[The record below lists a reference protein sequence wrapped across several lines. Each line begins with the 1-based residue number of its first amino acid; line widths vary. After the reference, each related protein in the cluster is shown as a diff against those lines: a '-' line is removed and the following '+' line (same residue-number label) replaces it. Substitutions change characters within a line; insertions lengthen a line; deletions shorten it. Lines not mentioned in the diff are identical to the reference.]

1 MFLRNLLL
9 VIHII
14 SAGFWISQLPVE
26 LIFRRM
32 QKRAEGTPAELTL
45 MTTSMQLLGGL
56 GQFGGMGIL
65 ITGLGLVI
73 LEGLGFLGIGGSTP
87 TWLVIK
93 QVIYLILLAMVF
105 TLIRQ
110 GSERIAAALEQAR
123 AAGGVVTPEIRGLA
137 ERFGRIALTHNLLV
151 LVNIL
156 LAVWKEPQ

>member
-1 MFLRNLLL
+1 MLLRTILL
-9 VIHII
+9 VLHII
-14 SAGFWISQLPVE
+14 SAGFWISQFPVE
-26 LIFRRM
+26 LIFRRL

-56 GQFGGMGIL
+56 GQYGGMGIL

-73 LEGLGFLGIGGSTP
+73 LEGLGFLGIGGATP

-110 GSERIAAALEQAR
+110 GSERIGAALEQAKT
-123 AAGGVVTPEIRGLA
+123 AGGVVTPEIREQSA
-137 ERFGRIALTHNLLV
+137 RFGRIALAHNLLV
-151 LVNIL
+151 LANII
-156 LAVWKEPQ
+156 LAVWRPV